1 MSHPALE
8 LLSAYP
14 PVHRKMKEMRHT
26 VIVDQPL
33 GRCCMLLQIASHS
46 VPGVGLP
53 NVSRCNLVNQNEIT
67 SFSVAHRRV
76 LPLS

>member
-1 MSHPALE
+1 MSHPALG
-8 LLSAYP
+8 LLSTYP
-14 PVHRKMKEMRHT
+14 PVHRKMRVMRHT

-33 GRCCMLLQIASHS
+33 GCCCMLLQIASHS

-53 NVSRCNLVNQNEIT
+53 NVCNLVNQNEIT